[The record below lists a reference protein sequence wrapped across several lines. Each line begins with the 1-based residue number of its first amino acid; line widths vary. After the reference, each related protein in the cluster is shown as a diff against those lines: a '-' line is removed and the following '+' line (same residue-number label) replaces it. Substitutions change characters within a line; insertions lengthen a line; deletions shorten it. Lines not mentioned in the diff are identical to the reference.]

1 MDRESSARLALSGV
15 DRKGEGAKGGEQ
27 HGSCQLGN
35 GYEAG
40 GVGEERRQGDWG
52 IERLIWKVIE
62 PWVQKSRIRC
72 CVIVFEFWDTQLGL
86 DTAISCMC

>member
-1 MDRESSARLALSGV
+1 MAAVNWGMDMKQEAWVRSE
-15 DRKGEGAKGGEQ
+15 DRVTR
-27 HGSCQLGN
+27 SI
-35 GYEAG
+35 
-40 GVGEERRQGDWG
+40 V
-52 IERLIWKVIE
+52 RLIWKVIE